1 MLDKVTAV
9 FLPHSFG
16 TYPSNLLAPSW
27 SEMTDTANR
36 FINCV
41 STEDTSK
48 SPTPAQ
54 QAQTARISEH
64 LLQVIRRWSEM
75 FLSPRDARGGHLGQ
89 ALP

>member
-9 FLPHSFG
+9 SLPHSFG

-64 LLQVIRRWSEM
+64 CCK
-75 FLSPRDARGGHLGQ
+75 LSGDGLRCSFRPETPGDAI
-89 ALP
+89 